1 MNQPTDK
8 NSARPAVRDGQ
19 KINLNP
25 ALAAILP
32 EWYAKNAR
40 PLPWRRDRDPYRVWV
55 SEIMLQQTRTE
66 VVRDYYVRF
75 LDALPS
81 VEALAGADEELLMK
95 LWEGLGYY
103 SRARNLQKAARVI
116 VQEYEGR
123 FPDSREGLLKLPG
136 VGPYT
141 AGAIASICYDLPCA
155 AVDGNVLRIAA
166 RIAGIAEPMDTSLMK
181 ADIAAT
187 LEAIYPA
194 GRCNEFT
201 QSLMELGAVIC
212 LPNGA
217 PGCAACPV
225 NSLCFAHATGAVARY
240 PVKREKKA
248 RRTEARTVFLLLYDG
263 RIALRRRD
271 EQGLLAGLWELPN
284 VPGQLDARGA
294 LDLARQWGACPVAII
309 KSVARAHVFT
319 HIRWEM
325 VCYSIECTAE
335 PEQFVWTDR
344 AALDQSYAL
353 PSAFRMFVDEQE
365 RNGKEPGYG

>member
-1 MNQPTDK
+1 MNQPTDR

-25 ALAAILP
+25 ALAVILP

-40 PLPWRRDRDPYRVWV
+40 PMPWRRDRDPYRVWV
-55 SEIMLQQTRTE
+55 SEIMLQQTRAK
-66 VVRDYYVRF
+66 VVRGYYVRF
-75 LDALPS
+75 LNALPS
-81 VEALAGADEELLMK
+81 VGALADADEEQLIK

-103 SRARNLQKAARVI
+103 SRARNLQKAARMI
-116 VQEYEGR
+116 VQEYGGR
-123 FPDSREGLLKLPG
+123 FPDTRAGLLKLPG
-136 VGPYT
+136 VGLYT

-166 RIAGIAEPMDTSLMK
+166 RIAGIAEPVDAPRIKSE
-181 ADIAAT
+181 IAAA

-225 NSLCFAHATGAVARY
+225 NGLCFAYRSGAVARY

-248 RRTEARTVFLLLYDG
+248 RRTEARTVFLLLHDG

-271 EQGLLAGLWELPN
+271 KQGLLAGLWELPN
-284 VPGQLDARGA
+284 VPGQLDAQGA
-294 LDLARQWGACPVAII
+294 LDLAAQWGVCPIAIV

-325 VCYSIECTAE
+325 ICYSIECMAE
-335 PEQFVWTDR
+335 PANFVWADR
-344 AALDQSYAL
+344 AALGQSYAL
-353 PSAFRMFVDEQE
+353 PSAFRMFVDEQ
-365 RNGKEPGYG
+365 